1 MFIVG
6 LVSAAAIL
14 VVVVVVFRCTDDFT
28 VIFVVERFRHGP
40 S

>member
-6 LVSAAAIL
+6 LIGAAAIIL
-14 VVVVVVFRCTDDFT
+14 VVVVVFRFTDDFT